1 MKGKIKN
8 LEELTHIIANLKSTG
23 KKIVHCHGVFDLLHI
38 GHIKHFEE
46 AKTFGEVLVVS
57 ITPDEFVN
65 KGPGRP
71 AFTTLLRLESIAA
84 LESVDYVFANKWPT
98 AEKAIEII
106 QADVYCKGPDY
117 KDHSDDITGKIKDEE
132 AAVKLVGGKVLYTDG
147 ITYSSSSLLN
157 KYGVLHSREL
167 ESFIRVITK
176 KYSFES
182 IKLIL
187 HA

>member
-46 AKTFGEVLVVS
+46 ARTFGDVLIVS

-71 AFTTLLRLESIAA
+71 AFTTSLRLESLAS

-98 AEKAIEII
+98 AEDTIKII
-106 QADVYCKGPDY
+106 KPDIYCKGPDY
-117 KDHSDDITGKIKDEE
+117 KDHLDDITGKINDE
-132 AAVKLVGGKVLYTDG
+132 AAAVNFVGGKIVYTDD
-147 ITYSSSSLLN
+147 ITFSSSSLLN
-157 KYGVLHSREL
+157 KFGNLYSLEQEL
-167 ESFIRVITK
+167 FIQDLLA
-176 KYSFES
+176 
-182 IKLIL
+182 IK
-187 HA
+187 